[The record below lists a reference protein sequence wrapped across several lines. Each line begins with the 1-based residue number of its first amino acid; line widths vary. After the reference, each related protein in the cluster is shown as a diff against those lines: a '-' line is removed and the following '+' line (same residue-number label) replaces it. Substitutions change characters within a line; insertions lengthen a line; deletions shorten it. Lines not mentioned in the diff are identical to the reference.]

1 MPYEERYESHAG
13 TRRAWLH
20 RIIFGSDTPLGK
32 AFDVGLIVAILVSII
47 VVMLE
52 SIPEIGE
59 RHGTLLLW
67 VEWHFTIVFT
77 IEYLLR
83 LACVKKPARYARS
96 FFGLVDLLAILP
108 TYLSLLVPGTQALL
122 VIRTLRIL
130 RVFRVLKLV
139 QHVRAAE
146 GLVKALHAS
155 RRKIEVF
162 LYAVFSLVVI
172 FGSLMFL
179 IEGPENGFTSIPKGI
194 YWAIV
199 TMTTVGY
206 GDIAPQTPLGQ
217 AVSGVIMVIGYGI
230 IAVPT
235 GIVSAEIVRAGG
247 SEPTGKACPGCGG
260 GGHED
265 DARFCRMCGAG
276 L

>member
-1 MPYEERYESHAG
+1 MPYEGRHRSHIG
-13 TRRAWLH
+13 PRRAWLH
-20 RIIFGSDTPLGK
+20 RIIFGSETPAGRL
-32 AFDVGLIVAILVSII
+32 FDVGLILAILVSLV

-52 SIPEIGE
+52 SVESIRADYGGPL
-59 RHGTLLLW
+59 RWL
-67 VEWHFTIVFT
+67 EWHFTILFT
-77 IEYLLR
+77 IEYVLR
-83 LACVKKPARYARS
+83 LACVRRPVRYARS

-108 TYLSLLVPGTQALL
+108 TYLSLFIPGTQALL

-139 QHVRAAE
+139 KHVRAAD
-146 GLVKALHAS
+146 GLVRALHAS

-162 LYAVFSLVVI
+162 LYAIFSLVVI
-172 FGSLMFL
+172 FGSLMHL
-179 IEGPENGFTSIPKGI
+179 IEGAEHGFTSIPKGI

-206 GDIAPQTPLGQ
+206 GDLSPQTPLGQ
-217 AVSGVIMVIGYGI
+217 VVAGVIMIMGYGI

-235 GIVSAEIVRAGG
+235 GIVSAEMVRSGG
-247 SEPTGKACPGCGG
+247 SEPSGRSCPACGDS
-260 GGHED
+260 GHED
-265 DARFCRMCGAG
+265 DADFCRLCGEA